1 MMTMI
6 TGMTRITGLTGITGK
21 TVTTRVT
28 RMTRVTEKAWIIGV
42 LGITRMLN
50 CQRFEPRSRLIS
62 AKCRLSM
69 IIQVIVLLNRTV
81 VDND

>member
-1 MMTMI
+1 M
-6 TGMTRITGLTGITGK
+6 
-21 TVTTRVT
+21 TVTTRVI
-28 RMTRVTEKAWIIGV
+28 RMTRVTEVAWIIGV
-42 LGITRMLN
+42 PGITGMLN

-62 AKCRLSM
+62 TKCRLSM